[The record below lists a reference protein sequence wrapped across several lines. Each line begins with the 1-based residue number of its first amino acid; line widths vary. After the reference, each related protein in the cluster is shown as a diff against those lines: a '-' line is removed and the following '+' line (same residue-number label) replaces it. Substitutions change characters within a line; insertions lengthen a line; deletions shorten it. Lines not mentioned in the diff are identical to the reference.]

1 MSLVAWTGNL
11 MPAVMDDNSLEN
23 VMIGHDEEGGF
34 KVRFEG
40 DGVVVSE
47 Q

>member
-1 MSLVAWTGNL
+1 VM
-11 MPAVMDDNSLEN
+11 MDDQSLEN
-23 VMIGHDEEGGF
+23 VMIESDEADGF

-40 DGVVVSE
+40 EGVVVSE

>member
-1 MSLVAWTGNL
+1 MVEDQSV
-11 MPAVMDDNSLEN
+11 DN
-23 VMIGHDEEGGF
+23 VMIESGAAGGF

-40 DGVVVSE
+40 EGVVVSE